1 MSLNAR
7 AIYPN
12 PALKG
17 VCYIN
22 NVIKN
27 PLIQVGDYTYY
38 SSDEEDCLQFE
49 KHVTYHYDFYGD
61 KLIIGRYCAIA
72 TGVEF
77 IMNGSNHVMKG
88 ITTYPFGSFG
98 IESAIPNLDELPNKG
113 DTIIGNDVWIGQ
125 HVTILPGINVGNG
138 AILAASSV
146 VTQDVPAYHI
156 VGGNPAKI
164 IGKRFDDSVIQRLE
178 SLQWWQYSF
187 DIIEPILPFLLTE
200 NLPLAMDKI
209 EAYFRTVKT

>member
-1 MSLNAR
+1 MRLNAR
-7 AIYPN
+7 TIYPN

-49 KHVTYHYDFYGD
+49 RHVTYHYDFYD
-61 KLIIGRYCAIA
+61 DHLIIGRYCAIA

-88 ITTYPFGSFG
+88 ITTYPFGIFG
-98 IESAIPNLDELPNKG
+98 IESAIPTLEDLPNKG
-113 DTIIGNDVWIGQ
+113 DTVIGNDVWIGQ
-125 HVTILPGINVGNG
+125 HVTILPGIKVGNG
-138 AILAASSV
+138 VIIAASSV

-156 VGGNPAKI
+156 VGGNPARI
-164 IGKRFDDSVIQRLE
+164 IGKRFDPSIIERLE

-187 DIIEPILPFLLTE
+187 ERIEPILPLLFAE
-200 NLPLAMDKI
+200 DLHSAIDKL
-209 EAYFRTVKT
+209 EGYFRAL

>member
-1 MSLNAR
+1 MRLNAR
-7 AIYPN
+7 TIYPN

-49 KHVTYHYDFYGD
+49 RHVTYHYDFYD
-61 KLIIGRYCAIA
+61 DHLIIGRYCAIA

-77 IMNGSNHVMKG
+77 IMNGSNHIMKG
-88 ITTYPFGSFG
+88 ITTYPFGIFG
-98 IESAIPNLDELPNKG
+98 IESAIPTLEDLPNKG
-113 DTIIGNDVWIGQ
+113 DTVIGNDVWIGQ
-125 HVTILPGINVGNG
+125 HVTFLPGIKVGNG
-138 AILAASSV
+138 VIIAASSV

-164 IGKRFDDSVIQRLE
+164 IGKRFDPSIVERLE

-187 DIIEPILPFLLTE
+187 EKIEPILPLLFAE
-200 NLPLAMDKI
+200 DLHSAIDKL
-209 EAYFRTVKT
+209 EGYFRAL

>member
-1 MSLNAR
+1 MRLNAR
-7 AIYPN
+7 TIYPN

-49 KHVTYHYDFYGD
+49 RHVTYHYDFYD
-61 KLIIGRYCAIA
+61 DHLIIGRYCAIA

-77 IMNGSNHVMKG
+77 IMNGSNHIMKG
-88 ITTYPFGSFG
+88 ITTYPFGIFG
-98 IESAIPNLDELPNKG
+98 IESAIPTLEDLPNKG
-113 DTIIGNDVWIGQ
+113 DTVIGNDVWIGQ
-125 HVTILPGINVGNG
+125 HVTILPGIKVGNG
-138 AILAASSV
+138 VIIAASSV

-164 IGKRFDDSVIQRLE
+164 IGKRFDPSIVERLE

-187 DIIEPILPFLLTE
+187 EKIEPILPLLFAE
-200 NLPLAMDKI
+200 DLHSAIDKL
-209 EAYFRTVKT
+209 EGYFRAL